1 MLIYFSFHIDVF
13 LTVLRFLA
21 GITLKICEFQ
31 VRLSS
36 KNYTYSS
43 FNTLKKLHLFQFQ
56 HPQKNTLIPFSI
68 PSKNTLI
75 PFSRGQRHKGL
86 TPRKKCQPFG
96 VAYRSNY
103 KLLFQ
108 ELASDFRAVG
118 KCSRVDIYSVLERGN
133 AHCVGVALCHF
144 RAAECV
150 NLNRRYSLV

>member
-1 MLIYFSFHIDVF
+1 MPGRFPIFKLLIYFLLHIDVF

-36 KNYTYSS
+36 KD
-43 FNTLKKLHLFQFQ
+43 TLIPFFA
-56 HPQKNTLIPFSI
+56 PSKNTLIPLFA

-75 PFSRGQRHKGL
+75 PFSWEQRHKGL

-96 VAYRSNY
+96 VAYRSSY

-118 KCSRVDIYSVLERGN
+118 KCSCVDIHSVLERGN

>member
-1 MLIYFSFHIDVF
+1 MPGRFPIFKLLIYFLLHIDVF
-13 LTVLRFLA
+13 LTVLKFLA

-36 KNYTYSS
+36 KN
-43 FNTLKKLHLFQFQ
+43 TLIPFST
-56 HPQKNTLIPFSI
+56 PSKNTLIPFSI

-75 PFSRGQRHKGL
+75 PFSWKQRHKGL

-96 VAYRSNY
+96 VAYISNY

-118 KCSRVDIYSVLERGN
+118 KCS
-133 AHCVGVALCHF
+133 
-144 RAAECV
+144 
-150 NLNRRYSLV
+150 

>member
-1 MLIYFSFHIDVF
+1 MPGRFPIFKLLIYFLLHIDVF

-36 KNYTYSS
+36 KD
-43 FNTLKKLHLFQFQ
+43 
-56 HPQKNTLIPFSI
+56 TLIPFST

-75 PFSRGQRHKGL
+75 PFFRKQKHKLGL

-96 VAYRSNY
+96 VAYRSSY

-118 KCSRVDIYSVLERGN
+118 KCSCVDIHSVLERGN

>member
-1 MLIYFSFHIDVF
+1 MPGRFPIFKLLIYFLLHIDVF
-13 LTVLRFLA
+13 LTVLRLLA

-36 KNYTYSS
+36 KN
-43 FNTLKKLHLFQFQ
+43 
-56 HPQKNTLIPFSI
+56 TLIPFST

-75 PFSRGQRHKGL
+75 PFSWKQRHKGL
-86 TPRKKCQPFG
+86 THRKKCQPFG

-118 KCSRVDIYSVLERGN
+118 KCS
-133 AHCVGVALCHF
+133 
-144 RAAECV
+144 
-150 NLNRRYSLV
+150 

>member
-1 MLIYFSFHIDVF
+1 MPGRFPIFKLLIYFLLHIDVF

-36 KNYTYSS
+36 KN
-43 FNTLKKLHLFQFQ
+43 
-56 HPQKNTLIPFSI
+56 TLIPFST

-75 PFSRGQRHKGL
+75 PFSWKQRHKGL

-118 KCSRVDIYSVLERGN
+118 KCS
-133 AHCVGVALCHF
+133 
-144 RAAECV
+144 
-150 NLNRRYSLV
+150 

>member
-1 MLIYFSFHIDVF
+1 MPGRFPIFKLLIYFLLHIDVF

-31 VRLSS
+31 VRLISE
-36 KNYTYSS
+36 
-43 FNTLKKLHLFQFQ
+43 
-56 HPQKNTLIPFSI
+56 NTLIPFST

-75 PFSRGQRHKGL
+75 PFSWKQRYKGP

-118 KCSRVDIYSVLERGN
+118 KCS
-133 AHCVGVALCHF
+133 
-144 RAAECV
+144 
-150 NLNRRYSLV
+150 

>member
-1 MLIYFSFHIDVF
+1 MPGRFPIFKLLIYFLLHIDVF

-36 KNYTYSS
+36 KNYTYSIL
-43 FNTLKKLHLFQFQ
+43 NTLKKHTYSIFDSL
-56 HPQKNTLIPFSI
+56 KNYTYSIFSTLKKYTYSI
-68 PSKNTLI
+68 PWK
-75 PFSRGQRHKGL
+75 QRHKGL

-118 KCSRVDIYSVLERGN
+118 KCS
-133 AHCVGVALCHF
+133 
-144 RAAECV
+144 
-150 NLNRRYSLV
+150 

>member
-1 MLIYFSFHIDVF
+1 MPGRFPIFKLLIYFLLHIDVF
-13 LTVLRFLA
+13 LTVLIFLA

-36 KNYTYSS
+36 KNYTYSI
-43 FNTLKKLHLFQFQ
+43 FNTLKKHTYSIF
-56 HPQKNTLIPFSI
+56 NTLKKYTYSIFNTLKKYTYSI
-68 PSKNTLI
+68 P
-75 PFSRGQRHKGL
+75 REQRHKGL

-118 KCSRVDIYSVLERGN
+118 KCS
-133 AHCVGVALCHF
+133 
-144 RAAECV
+144 
-150 NLNRRYSLV
+150 

>member
-1 MLIYFSFHIDVF
+1 MPGRFPIFKLLIYFLLHIDVF

-36 KNYTYSS
+36 KNYTYSIFDSLKKYTYSS
-43 FNTLKKLHLFQFQ
+43 FNTLKKY
-56 HPQKNTLIPFSI
+56 TYSI
-68 PSKNTLI
+68 P
-75 PFSRGQRHKGL
+75 REQRHKGL

-96 VAYRSNY
+96 VAYRSSY

-118 KCSRVDIYSVLERGN
+118 KCR
-133 AHCVGVALCHF
+133 
-144 RAAECV
+144 
-150 NLNRRYSLV
+150 

>member
-36 KNYTYSS
+36 KNYTYSI
-43 FNTLKKLHLFQFQ
+43 FNTLKKHTYFIF
-56 HPQKNTLIPFSI
+56 NTLKKYTYSIFNTLKKYTYSI
-68 PSKNTLI
+68 P
-75 PFSRGQRHKGL
+75 REQRHKGL

-108 ELASDFRAVG
+108 ELASDFRAIG
-118 KCSRVDIYSVLERGN
+118 KCS
-133 AHCVGVALCHF
+133 
-144 RAAECV
+144 
-150 NLNRRYSLV
+150 

>member
-1 MLIYFSFHIDVF
+1 MPGRFPIFKLLIYFLLHIDVF

-36 KNYTYSS
+36 KNYTYSI
-43 FNTLKKLHLFQFQ
+43 FNTLKKHTYSIF
-56 HPQKNTLIPFSI
+56 NTLKNYTYSFFNALKKCTYSI
-68 PSKNTLI
+68 
-75 PFSRGQRHKGL
+75 SRKQRHKGL

-118 KCSRVDIYSVLERGN
+118 KCS
-133 AHCVGVALCHF
+133 
-144 RAAECV
+144 
-150 NLNRRYSLV
+150 

>member
-1 MLIYFSFHIDVF
+1 MPGRFPIFKLLIYFLLHIDVF

-36 KNYTYSS
+36 KN
-43 FNTLKKLHLFQFQ
+43 
-56 HPQKNTLIPFSI
+56 TLIPFST

-75 PFSRGQRHKGL
+75 PFSWKQRHKGL
-86 TPRKKCQPFG
+86 THRKKCQPFG
-96 VAYRSNY
+96 VAYRSSY

-118 KCSRVDIYSVLERGN
+118 KCR
-133 AHCVGVALCHF
+133 
-144 RAAECV
+144 
-150 NLNRRYSLV
+150 

>member
-1 MLIYFSFHIDVF
+1 MPGRFPIFKLLIYFLLHIDVF

-36 KNYTYSS
+36 KNYTYSI
-43 FNTLKKLHLFQFQ
+43 FNTLKKY
-56 HPQKNTLIPFSI
+56 TYSI
-68 PSKNTLI
+68 P
-75 PFSRGQRHKGL
+75 REQRHKGL

-118 KCSRVDIYSVLERGN
+118 KCS
-133 AHCVGVALCHF
+133 
-144 RAAECV
+144 
-150 NLNRRYSLV
+150 

>member
-1 MLIYFSFHIDVF
+1 MPGRFPIFKLLIYFLLHIDVF

-36 KNYTYSS
+36 KNYTYSI
-43 FNTLKKLHLFQFQ
+43 FNTLKKHTYSIFNTLK
-56 HPQKNTLIPFSI
+56 KNTLIPFKKQEKTTLIPFSA

-75 PFSRGQRHKGL
+75 PFSREQRHKGP

-118 KCSRVDIYSVLERGN
+118 KCS
-133 AHCVGVALCHF
+133 
-144 RAAECV
+144 
-150 NLNRRYSLV
+150 

>member
-1 MLIYFSFHIDVF
+1 MLIYFLLHIDVF

-36 KNYTYSS
+36 KNYTYSIFCTLKKYTYSIFNTLKKHTYSIFNTLKKYTYSS
-43 FNTLKKLHLFQFQ
+43 FNTLKKY
-56 HPQKNTLIPFSI
+56 TYSI
-68 PSKNTLI
+68 P
-75 PFSRGQRHKGL
+75 REQRHKGL

-118 KCSRVDIYSVLERGN
+118 KCS
-133 AHCVGVALCHF
+133 
-144 RAAECV
+144 
-150 NLNRRYSLV
+150 